1 MLREIIVFFSGLIML
16 AVILVGTAML
26 VGCSELKYAECIA
39 RDRTSNPCQ

>member
-1 MLREIIVFFSGLIML
+1 MMREIITFFAGLLVI

-39 RDRTSNPCQ
+39 RDRTSNPCN